1 MLTVCWPRQIA
12 RGTRR
17 ENETFTSVRSPV
29 RFQFPDG
36 SLPIWLV
43 WKRTISET
51 SQQASQD
58 VAGFHWSV
66 IIVFWASRPIWISWY
81 STQIFGGSSDHF
93 FFQAKRK
100 RNRRRH
106 ETFLANR
113 RWRKENLKKNSK
125 KRQGRAEASMDGLA
139 GDKRRWWTEYWTTRE
154 QRNNVYIERQKKKHV
169 WSDHHHP

>member
-1 MLTVCWPRQIA
+1 MK
-12 RGTRR
+12 
-17 ENETFTSVRSPV
+17 RSPALGR
-29 RFQFPDG
+29 RFVSNFQTGLCQFDWSEKGPSRKLPNRPHKMWLDFIDQLLLFSGLLGRFG
-36 SLPIWLV
+36 SVGIRRKSLEVPP
-43 WKRTISET
+43 TI
-51 SQQASQD
+51 
-58 VAGFHWSV
+58 
-66 IIVFWASRPIWISWY
+66 
-81 STQIFGGSSDHF
+81 F